1 MSHQVNFSTHS
12 KELTAAH
19 QAVVSDSNDV
29 NWLIYGYEKGTN
41 DLKVQD
47 TGGKAIEKNQQYRKI
62 WIAMQVTSD
71 IPLLL

>member
-12 KELTAAH
+12 QELTSAH

-47 TGGKAIEKNQQYRKI
+47 TGGKTIEKKATIHNSKDSNAR
-62 WIAMQVTSD
+62 
-71 IPLLL
+71 